1 MNRKTGYPG
10 VLESD
15 LVRLLWGNGV
25 STLGNA
31 VYLVAVLLL
40 LKELTESAL
49 MMGLFQFVALFPGFL
64 LSPLAGAIIDSNS
77 RRRIIIMAD
86 VLRGVVMLVAG
97 GLLLFPALRSP
108 YVILV
113 VSFCI
118 GVGNAFFVPA
128 AQALIPDIVP
138 PDQLQRANGLR
149 AGGNQIF
156 NLTGNAIGGFLYA
169 ALGAPLLFAVNGLT
183 FMLSALQELTI
194 RAPRDRR
201 RATGNVCRLTTL
213 WQSAV
218 EGFSAILS
226 QEQGRTLFISQ
237 AGLFLLSPALLLAL
251 PFIVIDE
258 LGWSAGMVGMF
269 FAISIAGGIAAFIAF
284 STRPVEKLL
293 KMPVISLSYFSLA
306 VVFIALGVL
315 RNPLTLTIAALI
327 FGAAAGGVYL
337 FVVTWIQRCNSAH
350 LHGRLF
356 ALLEAGNSL
365 VAPASYVVTGL
376 LLELL
381 RPEQQ
386 PYLFLLLGG
395 TAAVWAVRMI
405 PVRTE
410 SSGKTSA
417 SVVIRFP
424 LWYPEDIS

>member
-1 MNRKTGYPG
+1 MSRKADLPDSQG
-10 VLESD
+10 SD
-15 LVRLLWGNGV
+15 LMRLLWGNGV

-31 VYLVAVLLL
+31 IYLVAVLLL
-40 LKELTESAL
+40 LKEMTESAF
-49 MMGLFQFVALFPGFL
+49 MMGLFQFVALAPGFL
-64 LSPLAGAIIDSNS
+64 LSPLAGAIIDSSS
-77 RRRIIIMAD
+77 RRRVIILAD
-86 VLRGVVMLVAG
+86 VLRGFVMLVAA
-97 GLLLFPALRSP
+97 GLLLFPQLHSP
-108 YVILV
+108 FV
-113 VSFCI
+113 VLAASFCI

-128 AQALIPDIVP
+128 AQALIPDLVD

-169 ALGAPLLFAVNGLT
+169 ALGAPLLFMFNGLT
-183 FMLSALQELTI
+183 FLLSALQERTI

-201 RATGNVCRLTTL
+201 RRVAGSVCHLTTV
-213 WQSAV
+213 WQSAR

-226 QEQGRTLFISQ
+226 QEQGRTFFISQ

-258 LGWSAGMVGMF
+258 LGWGAGMVGVF
-269 FAISIAGGIAAFIAF
+269 FAISIAGGIGAFIA
-284 STRPVEKLL
+284 SSSQPVAKLL
-293 KMPVISLSYFSLA
+293 QMPVISLSYVSLA
-306 VVFIALGVL
+306 AVFIALGLV
-315 RNPLTLTIAALI
+315 RNPLTLVFAALV
-327 FGAAAGGVYL
+327 FGASAGGVYL

-381 RPEQQ
+381 QPDQQ
-386 PYLFLLLGG
+386 PMLFLLLGG
-395 TAAVWAVRMI
+395 VAAVWALRMF
-405 PVRTE
+405 PVRTDLP
-410 SSGKTSA
+410 GRTK
-417 SVVIRFP
+417 SVAIRFP
-424 LWYPEDIS
+424 IWYPEDIS